1 MKDGIR
7 KMMYLDEE
15 VCLLDKLIVLVN
27 DIGIVMKKMEY
38 VLFCGKIYKK
48 VFVVKFIYVYK
59 CEMWVFVNCLVV
71 NDFFKVRLF
80 RDMKK
85 VIEIFG
91 DFDCEVIWLIFIDYN
106 FIEVDVGYCWLVKD
120 RYFLENFILDEKIGM
135 VILCVFSRYDLKK
148 GFELKY
154 FREIL
159 ENSFFDGEIVEF
171 CEDYLKLFN
180 FN

>member
-1 MKDGIR
+1 
-7 KMMYLDEE
+7 
-15 VCLLDKLIVLVN
+15 
-27 DIGIVMKKMEY
+27 
-38 VLFCGKIYKK
+38 
-48 VFVVKFIYVYK
+48 
-59 CEMWVFVNCLVV
+59 
-71 NDFFKVRLF
+71 
-80 RDMKK
+80 MKK